1 VARQPI
7 HETEE
12 KAVRMVMMA
21 LVVLVV
27 AVAVVPVVEEVD
39 AVAAAAGAVVAAT
52 EVRAATDGPCCAPV
66 QENNHV
72 RVGLER
78 VERVLIEDHC
88 QKLISLHKQLGQV
101 PGWWVPSPRVQCGAH
116 NITR

>member
-1 VARQPI
+1 MARQPI
-7 HETEE
+7 RCEGDEE
-12 KAVRMVMMA
+12 KPVRMMMMMV

-52 EVRAATDGPCCAPV
+52 EIKAATDGRCCAPV

-101 PGWWVPSPRVQCGAH
+101 PG
-116 NITR
+116 